1 MMQHLRSRSR
11 HTGVCRKKLQRIVAM
26 QVEAFQ
32 DELNDVSNELRL
44 LQQHTEEQQGSVL
57 VQKG

>member
-1 MMQHLRSRSR
+1 MQHVPSSLWRR
-11 HTGVCRKKLQRIVAM
+11 GVLFGITQQKVAL

-32 DELNDVSNELRL
+32 DELNNVSNELRL
-44 LQQHTEEQQGSVL
+44 LQQHTEKQQGGVL